1 MKNTI
6 DKKQKILD
14 AAIKLFRSTH
24 DVKRVSLETI
34 ARDAQVSPTTIYNY
48 FSTRENLIYEV
59 IKKLVKE
66 SMESS
71 RKLVHS
77 DISFPEK
84 LIGLTTLKL
93 NLANAANGEI
103 MDKIVAG
110 DESIARLM
118 DEVYNNEIKPLWLE
132 IVAEGKRHGYID
144 SKLDNEA
151 LLVYL
156 DILRAGGA
164 KKDFLKDWSGNMN
177 LIQQLSH
184 IIFYGF
190 MKKEVDFFGGTKK
203 PAIK

>member
-1 MKNTI
+1 MNKTI
-6 DKKQKILD
+6 DKKQKILE
-14 AAIKLFRSTH
+14 AAIALFRNTH

-34 ARDAQVSPTTIYNY
+34 ARAAQVSPTTIYNY
-48 FSTRENLIYEV
+48 FGTRENLIYDV

-77 DISFPEK
+77 DVSFPEK
-84 LIGLTTLKL
+84 LIGLTTIKL
-93 NLANAANGEI
+93 NLVNKANGEI
-103 MDKIVAG
+103 MDKIVTE
-110 DESIARLM
+110 DESIAHLM
-118 DEVYNNEIKPLWLE
+118 DEIYDSEIRPLWLE
-132 IVAEGKRHGYID
+132 IVAEGKRQGYID
-144 SKLDNEA
+144 AKLDDEA

-156 DILRAGGA
+156 DILRAGA
-164 KKDFLKDWSGNMN
+164 VKKDFLKDWAGNMA

-190 MKKEVDFFGGTKK
+190 MKKEVDFFGDTKK

>member
-14 AAIKLFRSTH
+14 AAIELFRCTH

-34 ARDAQVSPTTIYNY
+34 AREAQVSPTTIYNY
-48 FSTRENLIYEV
+48 FGTRENLICEV

-93 NLANAANGEI
+93 NLANNANGEI
-103 MDKIVAG
+103 MDKIVTD
-110 DESIARLM
+110 DESITPFM
-118 DEVYNNEIKPLWLE
+118 DEVYNNEIRPLWLE
-132 IVAEGKRHGYID
+132 IVAEGKSLGYID
-144 SKLDNEA
+144 AKLDNEA

-156 DILRAGGA
+156 DILRAGAA
-164 KKDFLKDWSGNMN
+164 KKDFLKDWSGNIN
-177 LIQQLSH
+177 LIHQLSY

-190 MKKEVDFFGGTKK
+190 MKKEVDFFAKNGKK
-203 PAIK
+203 SPD